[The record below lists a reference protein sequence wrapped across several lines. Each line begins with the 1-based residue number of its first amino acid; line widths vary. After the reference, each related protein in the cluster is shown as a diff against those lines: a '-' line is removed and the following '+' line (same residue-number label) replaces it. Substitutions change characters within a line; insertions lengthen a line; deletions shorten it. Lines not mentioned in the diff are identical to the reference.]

1 MFKTYSEPREKYHDK
16 IVELYFKKGVS
27 IAMLAKKFP
36 VSDRSISRWIRNFA
50 DENQLTL
57 HRMRQTTKP
66 IKKKVQIENIDS
78 EDVEVLR
85 AEIKRLKRQLED
97 EQLRSRL
104 YAKMIEITEKDLNI
118 SITKKAGVK
127 R

>member
-1 MFKTYSEPREKYHDK
+1 
-16 IVELYFKKGVS
+16 
-27 IAMLAKKFP
+27 
-36 VSDRSISRWIRNFA
+36 
-50 DENQLTL
+50 
-57 HRMRQTTKP
+57 MRQTTKP

>member
-1 MFKTYSEPREKYHDK
+1 MEKYYDQVVNMYLAGCSIRTIFLK
-16 IVELYFKKGVS
+16 TKVS
-27 IAMLAKKFP
+27 GDTIRRRIRIFANEN
-36 VSDRSISRWIRNFA
+36 SIMNSSMKQSTS
-50 DENQLTL
+50 QLPKNTPEE
-57 HRMRQTTKP
+57 KEE
-66 IKKKVQIENIDS
+66 IS
-78 EDVEVLR
+78 ELR

-97 EQLRSRL
+97 EQLRAKL

>member
-1 MFKTYSEPREKYHDK
+1 MKQSTNPLSKSAPEEKEEISE
-16 IVELYFKKGVS
+16 
-27 IAMLAKKFP
+27 
-36 VSDRSISRWIRNFA
+36 
-50 DENQLTL
+50 
-57 HRMRQTTKP
+57 
-66 IKKKVQIENIDS
+66 
-78 EDVEVLR
+78 LR

-97 EQLRSRL
+97 EQLRAKL

>member
-1 MFKTYSEPREKYHDK
+1 MKQSTSQLPKNTPEEKEEISE
-16 IVELYFKKGVS
+16 
-27 IAMLAKKFP
+27 
-36 VSDRSISRWIRNFA
+36 
-50 DENQLTL
+50 
-57 HRMRQTTKP
+57 
-66 IKKKVQIENIDS
+66 
-78 EDVEVLR
+78 LR

-97 EQLRSRL
+97 EQLRAKL